1 MAAMLNSL
9 LPPNATK
16 FERALEH
23 GARPEPLATPAAVID
38 DPRACPAELL
48 PWLAYG
54 FSVDTWDAD
63 WSEAAKRDAVANSI
77 EMHRRKGTRLS
88 VESVL
93 TRFDELV
100 QLVEWHEAQPR
111 RPAHTFD
118 VILPMVTP
126 AGIAPGGRR
135 ATAAFA
141 DAIIRE
147 VARVKPLR
155 EHMRLV
161 QQIDTAGAIG
171 LQGVLRATSYTRDDA
186 VMTIDTSPDWA
197 AYLQTEDGEPIE
209 HEASGTFLDT
219 RP

>member
-1 MAAMLNSL
+1 MLNSL

-16 FERALEH
+16 LERALEH
-23 GARPEPLATPAAVID
+23 GARPESLVTPVDVID
-38 DPRACPAELL
+38 DPLTCPAELL

-54 FSVDTWDAD
+54 LSVDTWDAD
-63 WSEAAKRDAVANSI
+63 WSEAAKRDAVASSI

-93 TRFDELV
+93 ARFDNLV
-100 QLVEWHEAQPR
+100 QLVEWHQAQPR

-126 AGIAPGGRR
+126 TGVAPGGRR

-141 DAIIRE
+141 EAIIRE

-155 EHMRLV
+155 EHMRMV
-161 QQIDTAGAIG
+161 QQIAAAGAVG
-171 LQGVLRATSYTRDDA
+171 LQGVVRAMSYTRDDA
-186 VMTIDTSPDWA
+186 TMTIDTSPAWA
-197 AYLQTEDGEPIE
+197 SYLQTEDGEPI
-209 HEASGTFLDT
+209 ADGNSGTFLDT
-219 RP
+219 AL